1 MRKSLT
7 WSAQVARM
15 AETVEVDSSLTGE
28 NMDRDRHFS
37 PDLSDV
43 LNYIL
48 EVRKKRIP
56 I

>member
-1 MRKSLT
+1 MRTSLT

-15 AETVEVDSSLTGE
+15 ADTVEVDSSLTGE

-37 PDLSDV
+37 PDLSNV
-43 LNYIL
+43 LNFVL
-48 EVRKKRIP
+48 EVRKKQIH